1 MASTKRFISNIGFYA
16 LGTFATKILQFLFIP
31 IYSKYIIP
39 TDLGTYNL
47 ILAVVSLMIPIL
59 FQSIWEGTFRFSIE
73 QGDNGREVIA
83 TSSKYC
89 FSLAFVYSIS
99 FIIISYVFN
108 YKYGLY
114 VLLYALG
121 QMGTSYWQFAARA
134 LKENKIYAVSTV
146 VHSGVSILMNL
157 ILILVFHL
165 GLEALLIAN
174 ISGSFAMIIILEKRI
189 RLISDINKY
198 PFNKALLRNIIKYS
212 LPLAIN
218 MISWWLMSS
227 CNNLIITK
235 TLGVGE
241 NGIYAIALKFGTLLS
256 IVTSIITMAWQEE
269 AFRSHGE
276 KDQDSYFNKVLNILI
291 KGLLGATLILVPV
304 TYIIYNYFVFGEY
317 KKGVILVAFIYM
329 SAVYNAISCHLGSAL
344 LARKE
349 SSIMFWTTLLGGT
362 TAVLASVL
370 LINYIGLLGAAIGT
384 AIGNMFNF
392 FVRIPILRKRID
404 LRVCYGHLI
413 CLTILVTIECFI
425 CFNVKYNISI
435 LFSIV
440 FLGILISGF
449 ANKDLIRTLIYK
461 FKRMK

>member
-1 MASTKRFISNIGFYA
+1 
-16 LGTFATKILQFLFIP
+16 
-31 IYSKYIIP
+31 
-39 TDLGTYNL
+39 
-47 ILAVVSLMIPIL
+47 
-59 FQSIWEGTFRFSIE
+59 
-73 QGDNGREVIA
+73 
-83 TSSKYC
+83 
-89 FSLAFVYSIS
+89 
-99 FIIISYVFN
+99 
-108 YKYGLY
+108 
-114 VLLYALG
+114 
-121 QMGTSYWQFAARA
+121 
-134 LKENKIYAVSTV
+134 
-146 VHSGVSILMNL
+146 
-157 ILILVFHL
+157 
-165 GLEALLIAN
+165 
-174 ISGSFAMIIILEKRI
+174 
-189 RLISDINKY
+189 
-198 PFNKALLRNIIKYS
+198 
-212 LPLAIN
+212 

-349 SSIMFWTTLLGGT
+349 SSIMFCTTLLGGT

>member
-165 GLEALLIAN
+165 GLEALLIEN
-174 ISGSFAMIIILEKRI
+174 ISGSFAMIII
-189 RLISDINKY
+189 
-198 PFNKALLRNIIKYS
+198 
-212 LPLAIN
+212 
-218 MISWWLMSS
+218 
-227 CNNLIITK
+227 
-235 TLGVGE
+235 
-241 NGIYAIALKFGTLLS
+241 
-256 IVTSIITMAWQEE
+256 
-269 AFRSHGE
+269 
-276 KDQDSYFNKVLNILI
+276 
-291 KGLLGATLILVPV
+291 
-304 TYIIYNYFVFGEY
+304 
-317 KKGVILVAFIYM
+317 
-329 SAVYNAISCHLGSAL
+329 
-344 LARKE
+344 
-349 SSIMFWTTLLGGT
+349 
-362 TAVLASVL
+362 
-370 LINYIGLLGAAIGT
+370 
-384 AIGNMFNF
+384 
-392 FVRIPILRKRID
+392 
-404 LRVCYGHLI
+404 
-413 CLTILVTIECFI
+413 
-425 CFNVKYNISI
+425 
-435 LFSIV
+435 
-440 FLGILISGF
+440 
-449 ANKDLIRTLIYK
+449 
-461 FKRMK
+461 